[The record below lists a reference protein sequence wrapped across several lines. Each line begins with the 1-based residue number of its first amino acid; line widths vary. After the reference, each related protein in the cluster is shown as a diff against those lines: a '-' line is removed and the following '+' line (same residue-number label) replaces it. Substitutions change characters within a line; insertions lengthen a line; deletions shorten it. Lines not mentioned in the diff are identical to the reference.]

1 MKVTYDSGIPTSITI
16 ENDTYTF
23 KRFRTESNK
32 WLYSV
37 TISNTEYN
45 HNSDYSLAIINQND
59 ITDIYVSKERG
70 MNHLFSGDS
79 YLYKCPCYLL
89 SKTNA

>member
-23 KRFRTESNK
+23 KRFQSASNK

-37 TISNTEYN
+37 TISNTDYI
-45 HNSDYSLAIINQND
+45 HNSDHSLAIMNQNE
-59 ITDIYVSKERG
+59 ITDIYVSRERST
-70 MNHLFSGDS
+70 NHLFSGDS
-79 YLYKCPCYLL
+79 YLYPNNCYQLY
-89 SKTNA
+89 KN